1 MITRKV
7 FVLRTPDGAM
17 MSDID
22 KTTFNTREAITWVSE
37 EAAVLGVQRCKG
49 KLRDDLRLEQIELP
63 FPAPIPARY
72 LSL

>member
-1 MITRKV
+1 MTTRKV

-17 MSDID
+17 VSDID
-22 KTTFNTREAITWVSE
+22 KTTFNAYEAITWVSE
-37 EAAVLGVQRCKG
+37 DAALAGVHRCKG

-63 FPAPIPARY
+63 FPSQIPARY